1 VAIAANLSPD
11 VAPTWI
17 LDRIDHLL
25 PCKVCEDWQMTRIA
39 MQTAGVMASV
49 LTVPLT
55 DDGLI
60 APCRR
65 RRSGAHQPR
74 SARTMWRR

>member
-1 VAIAANLSPD
+1 
-11 VAPTWI
+11 
-17 LDRIDHLL
+17 
-25 PCKVCEDWQMTRIA
+25 MTIIA
-39 MQTAGVMASV
+39 MQAAGVMASV
-49 LTVPLT
+49 LTVPLA
-55 DDGLI
+55 DNGLI